1 MTGSWRLVMLNLR
14 RFIIDHLVRS
24 KVHKAFSKSSGNS
37 PLYSQFEHLITTE
50 HTFCSI
56 SKSLLKRFKKK
67 LVSTLIKFISLN
79 LLRET
84 VINNWSWIEFSSL
97 TSSVSFD
104 SCIIISFKNFAYK
117 EIVSMYNIDQKKKK
131 VSVTCFEKGV
141 SIVPHHLF

>member
-1 MTGSWRLVMLNLR
+1 MTGSWRRVMLNLR
-14 RFIIDHLVRS
+14 RFIIDHLFRS

-37 PLYSQFEHLITTE
+37 PLYSKFEHLITTE

-56 SKSLLKRFKKK
+56 SKSLLKCFKKK

-104 SCIIISFKNFAYK
+104 NCIIMSFKNFAYK
-117 EIVSMYNIDQKKKK
+117 ERVWMYNIGQKKR

-141 SIVPHHLF
+141 SIVPRHLF